1 MEKTEKNALA
11 QMFINKFRLS
21 QVMGQEEVYNFLKGH
36 RQEWF
41 TSRDISG
48 RINISV
54 GSVTVCLKKLREN
67 DEVQFKQMGK
77 QRFCRSRL

>member
-1 MEKTEKNALA
+1 
-11 QMFINKFRLS
+11 MFINRVRLS
-21 QVMGQEEVYNFLKGH
+21 QVMGQQEVYTFLKLN
-36 RQEWF
+36 RYEWF

-77 QRFCRSRL
+77 QRGKRSQYLYKFKN